1 MINKK
6 SPQTKQR
13 TDMSIGMMALIVSDS
28 KPGPG
33 NRFSFLFP
41 NLKDPY
47 GSGEQRVK
55 DFCLTLHMVVGA
67 NIVQMDWIQD
77 NITP

>member
-1 MINKK
+1 
-6 SPQTKQR
+6 
-13 TDMSIGMMALIVSDS
+13 MMALIVSDS

-67 NIVQMDWIQD
+67 NIVQMD
-77 NITP
+77 